1 MRQTREHATR
11 HGYAYTLIDVYAQL
25 CEGLYWERAKGKKQS
40 KLSWVSFIKPLV
52 RKAPFTL
59 M

>member
-25 CEGLYWERAKGKKQS
+25 CEGLYWEGASKGQ
-40 KLSWVSFIKPLV
+40 
-52 RKAPFTL
+52 KAEQAVL
-59 M
+59 G